1 MKLDVKKT
9 IFGAILW
16 MGIQKI
22 FDLMS
27 HHATKLADLEDSNKL
42 LFEVVTL
49 MIAVFLVYNM
59 C

>member
-16 MGIQKI
+16 MGVQKMVE
-22 FDLMS
+22 LMN
-27 HHATKLADLEDSNKL
+27 HHVSRVADFEESNKL
-42 LFEVVTL
+42 IFETVTL

>member
-16 MGIQKI
+16 MGVQKI
-22 FDLMS
+22 FDMMS
-27 HHATKLADLEDSNKL
+27 HHASKAAEWDDSNKL
-42 LFEVVTL
+42 IFETFTL
-49 MIAVFLVYNM
+49 IIAIVLVYNM